1 MTRLR
6 DPEDGCPWDVEQDF
20 ASIAPYT
27 IEEAYE
33 VAEAI
38 HRNDPEEIKQELGDL
53 LLQVVFHA
61 QMAKEAGWFDF
72 DAVAQ
77 AIGDKMVRRHPHVFG
92 DASIESAEAQTEN
105 WENIKAEER
114 RKKATGSVLDDVP
127 HALPALMRAEKLQKR
142 AARIG
147 FDWPSVEP
155 VFDKV
160 QEEIIEIKA
169 AGDNPAQLEEEIGD
183 LLFTCANLA
192 RHFKIDPEEALR
204 KANRK
209 FERRFREVER
219 TIEDSS
225 TLEDMEAQWQA
236 VKATEA

>member
-1 MTRLR
+1 M
-6 DPEDGCPWDVEQDF
+6 EQDF